1 MKKKLT
7 KAQIDKQ
14 ILDHADEIV
23 RLMKLKGFNPH
34 KASYGLDSIHIHCWE
49 TEIDVESMQQDVSTR
64 RRKMK

>member
-1 MKKKLT
+1 MKNKLT

-23 RLMKLKGFNPH
+23 RLMKLKGFNPN

-49 TEIDVESMQQDVSTR
+49 TEIDVESIQQDVSTR